1 MQTSVL
7 SATASPNDH
16 KPQHKGFRRPI
27 LEILS
32 DLKKPVD
39 RRFIKTKTIKGT
51 RIDYIPWMTLTR
63 LMDYHAPGWDWRIT
77 TSFDGQRVCVM
88 GELTIKAAEG
98 DFTRSATG
106 DELSEVEH
114 FGSSYTNAEAQ
125 AFRRAC
131 GRFGLGLALW
141 EK

>member
-1 MQTSVL
+1 MPTLSPQT
-7 SATASPNDH
+7 ATKET

-32 DLKKPVD
+32 DLKKPLD
-39 RRFIKTKTIKGT
+39 RRFIKTKTLKGNK
-51 RIDYIPWMTLTR
+51 IDFIPWYTLTR
-63 LMDYHAPGWDWRIT
+63 LMDYFAPGWDWKVT
-77 TSFDGQRVCVM
+77 TSFDGNRVCVM
-88 GELTIKAAEG
+88 GQLTLKAAEG

-106 DELSEVEH
+106 NEFSEVEH
-114 FGSSYTNAEAQ
+114 FGDPYSNAEAQ

-141 EK
+141 EQK